1 MFEKPCLVDIDT
13 AAFDATDQLAPQ
25 LAELAVLAEA
35 NRARLI
41 LCATVES
48 PPATVGDS
56 VLRDRILNVRKE
68 RAYEMLRELA
78 YAIDVNEAPE
88 LLIAV
93 GKPFV
98 TISRLVV
105 EHDVGVVVSFA
116 PDGLGHPVNSRLM
129 HLVRKCP
136 CAVWLWRAP
145 SQARSATQ
153 ALHIAVPID
162 RDIFAGSEVSGD
174 MAERLLHAALL
185 SSSGMKARIT
195 LLHAWRPY
203 GIDVLGKA
211 GDALPPDA
219 LSEYIDG
226 QAYAHA
232 VWLEARQQYLD
243 ELITAYG
250 RAGTTSCSAQLLEG
264 SPGDIVPAWLETNDV
279 VLLVLGTTGTG
290 AVPGQLIG
298 DTAETIFLRSRMPVL
313 SVKPADFRSP
323 VVAAPARARTTAP
336 AERLKVAPEA

>member
-1 MFEKPCLVDIDT
+1 MFEKPYLVDIDT
-13 AAFDATDQLAPQ
+13 AAFEATDQLAQQ
-25 LAELAVLAEA
+25 LAVLAALAEA
-35 NRARLI
+35 NRARII

-48 PPATVGDS
+48 PPTTVGDS
-56 VLRDRILNVRKE
+56 VLRDRILSVRKE
-68 RAYEMLRELA
+68 RAYAMLRELA
-78 YAIDVNEAPE
+78 NALDMSEAPE
-88 LLIAV
+88 LLIAA

-98 TISRLVV
+98 TISKLVV
-105 EHDVGVVVSFA
+105 EHDVGLVVSFS

-145 SQARSATQ
+145 SQAPSANR

-174 MAERLLHAALL
+174 MTERLLHTALL
-185 SSSGMKARIT
+185 ASSGTNARIT

-219 LSEYIDG
+219 LREYIEG
-226 QAYAHA
+226 QGYAHA

-250 RAGTTSCSAQLLEG
+250 RTGTTACSAQLIEG
-264 SPGDIVPAWLETNDV
+264 HPGEMVPAWLDTNDV
-279 VLLVLGTTGTG
+279 DLLVLGTTGTG

-298 DTAETIFLRSRMPVL
+298 DTAETILLRSRMPVR
-313 SVKPADFRSP
+313 PRSGWMSGW
-323 VVAAPARARTTAP
+323 RSRT
-336 AERLKVAPEA
+336 RS